1 MNTAQWWEYGLGF
14 MWLVPPLF
22 FTALLFC
29 RRRIF
34 GTVLARR
41 GPVLLLGLYLAG
53 CVEAEQPRY
62 PDLWDS
68 VDAGL
73 QTALEQMLA
82 GMHPEFMKA
91 VRSQKLA
98 LAVVDV
104 TRLDKPRVASING
117 DVMLYAASLPK
128 IAIVLG
134 AFVEAESGELELNSE
149 VMNELN
155 RMIRNSSNKDATAVL
170 NRVGIEDLAKILQ
183 SQQLRLYDPEHN
195 GGLWVGRPYGKGAAW
210 KRDPLHQLSHG
221 ASAMQAAR
229 LYYLVITEQAVTH
242 EHHQMI
248 GEIFSKPAIKHKF
261 VKGLR
266 DKPDAEVFRKSGTW
280 KQFHS
285 DSGIIT
291 RPDMEYIVVVLADH
305 EAGGGGLVELI
316 VAIDD
321 LMLKHQMPP

>member
-1 MNTAQWWEYGLGF
+1 MDQTQWWEYGFGF
-14 MWLVPPLF
+14 MWSVPLLF
-22 FTALLFC
+22 FMVLLFC
-29 RRRIF
+29 MRGIF
-34 GTVLARR
+34 GPALARS
-41 GPVLLLGLYLAG
+41 PVLLLGLCLAG
-53 CVEAEQPRY
+53 SAVAEQPRY

-91 VRSQKLA
+91 VRNQKLA
-98 LAVVDV
+98 IAVVDV
-104 TRLDKPRVASING
+104 TRLEKPRVAAING

-134 AFVEAESGELELNSE
+134 AFVEAESGDLELNSE
-149 VMNELN
+149 VMDELN
-155 RMIRNSSNKDATAVL
+155 LMIRKSSNKAATSVL
-170 NRVGIEDLAKILQ
+170 NRVGVEDLAKILQ

-195 GGLWVGRPYGKGAAW
+195 GGMWVGRPYGKGPAW

-229 LYYLVITEQAVTH
+229 LYYLVITEQAVTA
-242 EHHQMI
+242 EHHQMM
-248 GEIFSKPAIKHKF
+248 GEIFSKPGIQHKF

-266 DKPDAEVFRKSGTW
+266 GRPDAEVFRKSGTW

-285 DSGIIT
+285 DSGIVT
-291 RPDMEYIVVVLADH
+291 RPDMEYIVVVLVDH
-305 EAGGGGLVELI
+305 EAGGEGIAELI

-321 LMLKHQMPP
+321 LMLEQQLPP